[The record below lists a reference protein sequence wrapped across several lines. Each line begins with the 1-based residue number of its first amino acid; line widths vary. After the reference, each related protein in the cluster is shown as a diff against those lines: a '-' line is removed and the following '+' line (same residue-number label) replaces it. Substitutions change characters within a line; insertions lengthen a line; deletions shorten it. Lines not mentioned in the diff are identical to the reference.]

1 MDNSLSGKYNLMTHI
16 VLDLEQLY
24 LKSNCIA
31 FHEKHLKKLLRNSP
45 FLWMLLNLVETF
57 GMIMRTEFNQKDN
70 IINLIRATKI

>member
-31 FHEKHLKKLLRNSP
+31 FK
-45 FLWMLLNLVETF
+45 ETF
-57 GMIMRTEFNQKDN
+57 K
-70 IINLIRATKI
+70 K